1 MLKATLTRKW
11 FKYECA
17 LGEFKLYKDNA
28 EIDPLLGYVPFM
40 WFCYTCE
47 PPVRGKGDP
56 ATVAEWKIKGDSAI
70 PYGTYKVKKT
80 YSEKY
85 SQRAGKP
92 VYMWELQNVPG
103 FSGIRIHAG
112 NTAKDTE
119 GCLLFGKHINGD
131 YNGIAQS
138 KAAISE
144 FEAIMDSLGNPEFEL
159 EVV

>member
-1 MLKATLTRKW
+1 MLKATLTRIGLKPT
-11 FKYECA
+11 YT
-17 LGEFKLYKDNA
+17 LGDFKLYKGD
-28 EIDPLLGYVPFM
+28 DKLLFQ
-40 WFCYTCE
+40 CYTCE
-47 PPVRGKGDP
+47 DPVRGKGDP
-56 ATVAEWKIKGDSAI
+56 ATVAEWKIKGDTAI

-138 KAAISE
+138 KAAIAE
-144 FEAIMDSLGNPEFEL
+144 FEAIMDKLGNPEFEL

>member
-11 FKYECA
+11 KQSKQTLGVFELFDDTAASLTLA
-17 LGEFKLYKDNA
+17 LGKIFN
-28 EIDPLLGYVPFM
+28 
-40 WFCYTCE
+40 CYTCE
-47 PPVRGKGDP
+47 DPVRGKGDP
-56 ATVAEWKIKGDSAI
+56 ATVAEWKIKGDTAI

-80 YSEKY
+80 YS
-85 SQRAGKP
+85 QRFKRD
-92 VYMWELQNVPG
+92 MWELQNVPG

-119 GCLLFGKHINGD
+119 GCILLGQHINGD

-138 KAAISE
+138 KAAIAE
-144 FEAIMDSLGNPEFEL
+144 FEAIMDKLGNPEFEL